1 VTTATAE
8 RTFSSLRLLKS
19 YVRTT
24 MGPDRLA
31 GLTLLYLHRDVSVTV
46 DEVIDVFARQCSRR
60 LEFVLE

>member
-1 VTTATAE
+1 
-8 RTFSSLRLLKS
+8 
-19 YVRTT
+19 

-31 GLTLLYLHRDVSVTV
+31 GLTLLYIHRDVSVTV